1 MPGYLAN
8 LLLTDAI
15 ADRLAHRIAAA
26 FSTIPDARGW
36 LYSAGLLGV
45 YAAIA
50 LSVGFYGGFVSVEVQ
65 TSRRIVAGVAIASLF
80 FPGITEELFFR
91 VLLLPHPAENAAP
104 QAVGL
109 WFWSSLALFV
119 LYHPLNAFTFFPR
132 GRKTFVNPV
141 FLFSAALL
149 GAVCALV
156 YLQTG
161 SIWPSVAI
169 HWAVVVAWLLLFGG
183 YEKLYSSR

>member
-15 ADRLAHRIAAA
+15 ARRIAAA
-26 FSTIPDARGW
+26 FSTIPDARSW
-36 LYSAGLLGV
+36 LYSAALLGT

-50 LSVGFYGGFVSVEVQ
+50 LSVGFYRGFVSVEVQ
-65 TSRRIVAGVAIASLF
+65 ASRRIAAGVAIASLF

-104 QAVGL
+104 LVL
-109 WFWSSLALFV
+109 SLSFWGSLVLFV
-119 LYHPLNAFTFFPR
+119 AYHPLNAFTFFPR
-132 GRKTFVNPV
+132 GRKIFVNPV

-149 GAVCALV
+149 GAVCAIA

-169 HWAVVVAWLLLFGG
+169 HWAVVAAWLLLFGG
-183 YEKLYSSR
+183 YGKLYASR